1 MLVPYKEGRDAGRSK
16 QRALLYRLD
25 ISLRIIIHQIKM
37 ISTNIMI
44 FMIYLV
50 FEHKEIQVLTE
61 VAACCRHFHC
71 LVGQVFHH
79 VACLLVE
86 KLFSL
91 WIYLLYLVN
100 LCSKIECMQ
109 IGTRVARPA

>member
-1 MLVPYKEGRDAGRSK
+1 
-16 QRALLYRLD
+16 
-25 ISLRIIIHQIKM
+25 
-37 ISTNIMI
+37 MI

-50 FEHKEIQVLTE
+50 FTHKEIQVLTD
-61 VAACCRHFHC
+61 VAACCRHFYY
-71 LVGQVFHH
+71 LAGQVFHH
-79 VACLLVE
+79 AACLLME

>member
-1 MLVPYKEGRDAGRSK
+1 MLIPYKEGRDVGRSK
-16 QRALLYRLD
+16 QGALLHRLD
-25 ISLRIIIHQIKM
+25 ISLRAIIHQIKM

-50 FEHKEIQVLTE
+50 FSHKEIQVLTD
-61 VAACCRHFHC
+61 VAACCRHFYC
-71 LVGQVFHH
+71 LSGQVFRR
-79 VACLLVE
+79 VACILME

-91 WIYLLYLVN
+91 RIYLLYLVN
-100 LCSKIECMQ
+100 LCGKMECMQ